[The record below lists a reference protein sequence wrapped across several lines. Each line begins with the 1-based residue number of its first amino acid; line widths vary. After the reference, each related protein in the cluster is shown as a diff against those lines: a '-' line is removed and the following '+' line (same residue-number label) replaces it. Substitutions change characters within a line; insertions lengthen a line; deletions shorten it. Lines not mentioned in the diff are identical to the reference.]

1 VQEREERRDS
11 WNEHFAEIV
20 SSHFHNVPSLDVLG
34 DMPEH
39 CMKETVANKVMLL
52 LGTGILVLQA
62 LTVYFALNT
71 LLSIPNKMD

>member
-1 VQEREERRDS
+1 
-11 WNEHFAEIV
+11 V
-20 SSHFHNVPSLDVLG
+20 SSHFSHLPSLDVLG

-52 LGTGILVLQA
+52 LGTGIMVLQT

-71 LLSIPNKMD
+71 LLSIPQKME